1 MKIVAS
7 FSAAVSPLMAS
18 EIMQNQMLG
27 NSPPNFE
34 ALAIQSNEQ
43 YPAVSV
49 SLACK
54 CFFNEIIVYF
64 SFT

>member
-18 EIMQNQMLG
+18 EIMQNRMFG

-34 ALAIQSNEQ
+34 TRL
-43 YPAVSV
+43 
-49 SLACK
+49 
-54 CFFNEIIVYF
+54 
-64 SFT
+64 